1 MNVMFG
7 DSLLTFFVPFQA
19 MEIHID
25 YIIYFINFVIYV
37 ILCYMIIKQA
47 KNDIFAL
54 NQKERK
60 SEVRCPTHG
69 RLLSIPY
76 GYKQHIRRS

>member
-1 MNVMFG
+1 MFG

-37 ILCYMIIKQA
+37 ILC
-47 KNDIFAL
+47 
-54 NQKERK
+54 
-60 SEVRCPTHG
+60 
-69 RLLSIPY
+69 
-76 GYKQHIRRS
+76 

>member
-1 MNVMFG
+1 MFG

-25 YIIYFINFVIYV
+25 YIIYFINFIINV
-37 ILCYMIIKQA
+37 ILCYMFIKQA
-47 KNDIFAL
+47 KNDIFAP
-54 NQKERK
+54 NKKERK
-60 SEVRCPTHG
+60 SEVGCPTYG

-76 GYKQHIRRS
+76 GYK

>member
-25 YIIYFINFVIYV
+25 YIIYFINFIINV
-37 ILCYMIIKQA
+37 ILCYMFIKQA
-47 KNDIFAL
+47 KNDIFAP
-54 NQKERK
+54 NKKERK
-60 SEVRCPTHG
+60 SEVGCPTYG

-76 GYKQHIRRS
+76 GYK